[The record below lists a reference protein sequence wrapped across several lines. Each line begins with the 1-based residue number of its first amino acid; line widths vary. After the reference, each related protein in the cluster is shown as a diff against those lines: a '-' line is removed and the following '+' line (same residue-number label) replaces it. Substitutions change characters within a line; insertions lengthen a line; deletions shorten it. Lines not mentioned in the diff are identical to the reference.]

1 MNSKNMLYWH
11 QVWKHMRKIT
21 NKEVEK
27 RAVMEL
33 INCAEEQIDEILF
46 QCIKELEKLNEL
58 RQTQGINKKKRVD
71 RACVK
76 CAIRTL
82 YPEKY
87 PPLSEKTGGKQ
98 KKKKKIEKHSPEMN
112 VLTEVT

>member
-1 MNSKNMLYWH
+1 MMLHWH
-11 QVWKHMRKIT
+11 QVWKHMREIT

-27 RAVMEL
+27 RAVMEV
-33 INCAEEQIDEILF
+33 INYAEEQIDEIIF

-58 RQTQGINKKKRVD
+58 RQMQGINKKKRID
-71 RACVK
+71 GACVR
-76 CAIRTL
+76 CAIRIL
-82 YPEKY
+82 YHENY
-87 PPLSEKTGGKQ
+87 SPLSEKTGGKQ